1 MAQWCRSAKEKKF
14 LCRGDAKEDT
24 LFPGWRG
31 GSGDEG
37 AEEYEV
43 EVAESSLVKLELLS
57 ELLNATARAKALLLK
72 LIVLFEIPPLLLL
85 KGKFLF
91 LSQPWL
97 KASKFRRLLEYAFSG
112 FTMSFTDGVVTTSAR
127 LVKDLDFPL

>member
-14 LCRGDAKEDT
+14 LCKGDAKEDT

-31 GSGDEG
+31 GSGEEG

-43 EVAESSLVKLELLS
+43 EAAESSLVKLELLS

-97 KASKFRRLLEYAFSG
+97 KASKFLRLLVYAFSG